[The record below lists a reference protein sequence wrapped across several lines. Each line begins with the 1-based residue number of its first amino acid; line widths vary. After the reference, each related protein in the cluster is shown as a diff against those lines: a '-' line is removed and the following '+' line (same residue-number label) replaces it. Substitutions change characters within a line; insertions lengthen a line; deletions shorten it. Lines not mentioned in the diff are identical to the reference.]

1 MIREPVVAGQF
12 YPGNA
17 QTLRR
22 DVRSYLVESRTPL
35 DAKAVV
41 SPHAGYIYSG
51 SVAGAVFSAVRLP
64 KKFII
69 LGPNHT
75 GWGASV
81 ALAPDGHWRTPL
93 GTSEVDRDLNQQL
106 LENCTCLEQER
117 TAHLREHSLEVQLPF
132 LQALVPELRFAA
144 ICVAATDYGVLE
156 ELGHSLA
163 RVIQASPEPILL
175 VVSSDMNH
183 YESAKV
189 GSEKD
194 HWAIDRILALDA
206 RGLFKIVVEE
216 DISMCGFAPTVSA
229 LVACRDL
236 GATEG
241 RLVRYSNSGDV
252 SGDYSSVVGYA
263 GLAIL

>member
-12 YPGNA
+12 YPGDPK
-17 QTLRR
+17 TLRR
-22 DVRSYLVESRTPL
+22 DVHSYLVESRTL
-35 DAKAVV
+35 LEAKAIV

-75 GWGASV
+75 GWGAPIS
-81 ALAPDGHWRTPL
+81 LAPNGRWRTPM
-93 GTSEVDRDLNQQL
+93 GSAEIDRELNLQL
-106 LENCTCLEQER
+106 LASCPRLEQEH

-132 LQALVPELRFAA
+132 LQALVPEFCFAA
-144 ICVAATDYGVLE
+144 ICVATTDYEVLE
-156 ELGHSLA
+156 EFGHSLA
-163 RVIQASPEPILL
+163 QVVQASPEPILM

-183 YESAKV
+183 YESAEV
-189 GSEKD
+189 ASQKD

-206 RGLFKIVVEE
+206 RGLFRIIGAE

-229 LVACRDL
+229 IIACRDL

-241 RLVRYSNSGDV
+241 RLVRYANSGNV
-252 SGDYSSVVGYA
+252 SGDYGSVVGYA
-263 GLAIL
+263 GLAIV